1 MTESEV
7 ANSKKGQ
14 SLGFFTFAILL
25 LIDVLFSRLKG
36 IDTFSSLT
44 ILLSGFVVSLSYETI
59 LNLKDKSRKKTG
71 VTSMDVRSIPFLEE

>member
-7 ANSKKGQ
+7 ANFKKGQ

-25 LIDVLFSRLKG
+25 LIDVFVTRLKG

-44 ILLSGFVVSLSYETI
+44 ILLSGFVVSFSYELL
-59 LNLKDKSRKKTG
+59 LNMKDKLRKKQG
-71 VTSMDVRSIPFLEE
+71 

>member
-1 MTESEV
+1 MNESEV
-7 ANSKKGQ
+7 ANFKKGQ

-25 LIDVLFSRLKG
+25 LTDVLVAHLKG

-59 LNLKDKSRKKTG
+59 LNLKDKTRMKQG
-71 VTSMDVRSIPFLEE
+71 